1 MQNLA
6 EAATGG
12 SEEKL
17 VDLELMFDFELMDD
31 IFDFM
36 TDDFETDDD
45 VVRPVEI
52 ENFES
57 TSKFV
62 SAVFEIPFFDF

>member
-6 EAATGG
+6 EDATGG
-12 SEEKL
+12 SDAL
-17 VDLELMFDFELMDD
+17 FDFELIFDFELMDI

-36 TDDFETDDD
+36 TEDFETDED

>member
-6 EAATGG
+6 EDATGG
-12 SEEKL
+12 SEGL
-17 VDLELMFDFELMDD
+17 FDFELIFDSELMDI

-45 VVRPVEI
+45 VVRPLEI

>member
-12 SEEKL
+12 SDIL
-17 VDLELMFDFELMDD
+17 VDLELIFDFELMDD

-36 TDDFETDDD
+36 TDDLETDED

-62 SAVFEIPFFDF
+62 SAVFQIPFFDF